1 MQALSRIVLGII
13 TAVLSVGLVIF
24 GVQNTEPVQI
34 KFLNFSSNNISVSL
48 VMIGSVIMGAV
59 LIWLMGLWREAR
71 LSLRHRREAKERA
84 LLESKNK
91 TLDARVKELERQLRT
106 AGLLDANTDSQ
117 AATKKSTSRL

>member
-1 MQALSRIVLGII
+1 MQTLSRILLGIM
-13 TAVLSVGLVIF
+13 TAILSVGLVIF

-59 LIWLMGLWREAR
+59 LVWLMSLWREAR
-71 LSLRHRREAKERA
+71 LTLRHRRDAKELA

-91 TLDARVKELERQLRT
+91 MLDTRVKELERQLRT